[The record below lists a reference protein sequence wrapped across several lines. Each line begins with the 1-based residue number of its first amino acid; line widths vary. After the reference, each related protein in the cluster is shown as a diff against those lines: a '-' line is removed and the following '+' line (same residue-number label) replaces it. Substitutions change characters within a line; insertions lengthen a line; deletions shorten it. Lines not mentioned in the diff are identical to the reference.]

1 MVNQL
6 IQQVR
11 VIDPVTQVD
20 QVADVRVG
28 SGQILDIAAQ
38 LSQSDDAQNPD
49 EIIDGRGKILFP
61 GLVDLYSYSGEPGYE
76 SRETLADFL
85 AAGKAGGFTRLGVL
99 PVTAPAI
106 DTTAM
111 VADLL
116 FRRDR
121 LAHTQTLPQL
131 YPWGALTHGA
141 QGESM
146 TELAELAQSGIV
158 GFADG
163 RPLQNTLLLRRL
175 LEYAKPLGKPLALWP
190 CDRTLVGQGVAREGD
205 YSLIYGLPGDPALSE
220 TTALAALLETVAEI
234 GTPVHIMRLSTARG
248 VDLVTQAKAA
258 GLPVT
263 ASTSWMHLLLNTA
276 DLKTYDPNLRVA
288 PPLGNPTDQAAL
300 IEAVRDGRLDAIA
313 VDHRAYTYEE
323 KTVGFPSAPPGA
335 MGLTLVLPLLWQTFV
350 ASGEWPAST
359 LLQRLSTGPAT
370 CWGQVPPRLEP
381 GCPAEMGLFDPEATW
396 EVTAASLKSPSI
408 NTPWLGKTLRGQVL
422 NLWIG

>member
-11 VIDPVTQVD
+11 VIDPVAEVD

-28 SGQILDIAAQ
+28 SGQILELAAQ
-38 LSQSDDAQNPD
+38 LSQDTQNS
-49 EIIDGRGKILFP
+49 EEVIDGRGKILFP
-61 GLVDLYSYSGEPGYE
+61 GLVDLYSYSGEPGHE
-76 SRETLADFL
+76 SRETLADLL

-99 PVTAPAI
+99 PVADPAI
-106 DTTAM
+106 DNPAM

-121 LAHTQTLPQL
+121 LAQAQALPRL

-146 TELAELAQSGIV
+146 TELAELAEAGIV

-163 RPLQNTLLLRRL
+163 RPLHNTLLIRRL
-175 LEYAKPLGKPLALWP
+175 LEYAKPLGKPVGLWP

-220 TTALAALLETVAEI
+220 TVALAALLEAVAEI

-248 VDLVTQAKAA
+248 VELVSQAKAA

-288 PPLGNPTDQAAL
+288 PPLGNPADQAAL
-300 IEAVRDGRLDAIA
+300 ITAVKEGRIDAIA

-323 KTVGFPSAPPGA
+323 KTVGFPSAPPGVL
-335 MGLTLVLPLLWQTFV
+335 GLALVLPLLWQTFV
-350 ASGEWPAST
+350 ASGQWSALT
-359 LLQRLSTGPAT
+359 LLKRLSSGPAT
-370 CWGQVPPRLEP
+370 CWGQVPPNLKPRQP
-381 GCPAEMGLFDPEATW
+381 VEMVLFDPEATW
-396 EVTAASLKSPSI
+396 EVSAASLKSPSA
-408 NTPWLGKTLRGQVL
+408 NTPWLGKTLRGRVL
-422 NLWIG
+422 SLWCE